1 MMISPKRDQANR
13 LLFHAVCSPYMED
26 VISAGQ
32 RVFERPVMFMDEYFH
47 LVNLAPEAPQ
57 GIDMWDEIYRNKA
70 LSQEGREVL
79 LRTLEESGQ
88 SQCFVE
94 DPLFRG
100 LLATVQLERRNR
112 GYLLIFWEGEAP
124 EAQDYTLM
132 DMLLQAVRVRA
143 STRTRTIGSWSISL
157 AEKMT
162 ELLDPATEPQVQA
175 LAAEAMESS
184 LTTMYAVCAVPI
196 GPLPAQKDF
205 AQEAVQQLQQQHHNV
220 ICLIHEDAIVLLC
233 SGLPTIAQEPDLRD
247 SYLMQRLTEF
257 FREKDMILG
266 ISDRFHM
273 LSTLRSHYRQA
284 LLTAHMAGRMGMEGA
299 ASFAQ
304 LMPMPLFW
312 PLVENHDVEA
322 FIPLELEAVRR
333 YDAQHG
339 TNYMETLRAFSLGMF
354 RKKEVAKRLHIHV
367 NTLSYRLAQIQ
378 DLFGIGSDTMREQIR
393 LTCSFMILGLVD
405 HLEPAK
411 PLGK

>member
-1 MMISPKRDQANR
+1 M
-13 LLFHAVCSPYMED
+13 V
-26 VISAGQ
+26 
-32 RVFERPVMFMDEYFH
+32 
-47 LVNLAPEAPQ
+47 
-57 GIDMWDEIYRNKA
+57 
-70 LSQEGREVL
+70 
-79 LRTLEESGQ
+79 
-88 SQCFVE
+88 
-94 DPLFRG
+94 
-100 LLATVQLERRNR
+100 
-112 GYLLIFWEGEAP
+112 
-124 EAQDYTLM
+124 
-132 DMLLQAVRVRA
+132 LQAVRVRA

-162 ELLDPATEPQVQA
+162 ELLNEATDPQVKA

-220 ICLIHEDAIVLLC
+220 ICLIYEDAIVLLC
-233 SGLPTIAQEPDLRD
+233 SGLPTIAQEQDVRD
-247 SYLMQRLTEF
+247 SYLMRRLTEF

-266 ISDRFHM
+266 VSDRFHM

-312 PLVENHDVEA
+312 PLVENHDVDA

-339 TNYMETLRAFSLGMF
+339 TNYMETLRAYSLGLF
-354 RKKEVAKRLHIHV
+354 HKKEVAGRLHIHV
-367 NTLSYRLAQIQ
+367 NTLSYRLSQIQ
-378 DLFGIGSDTMREQIR
+378 DLFGIGSETMREQIR
-393 LTCSFMILGLVD
+393 LTCSFMILGMVD
-405 HLEPAK
+405 QLEPARQNECK
-411 PLGK
+411 

>member
-1 MMISPKRDQANR
+1 MISPKRDLANR
-13 LLFHAVCSPYMED
+13 LLSHAVCSPYMED

-32 RVFERPVMFMDEYFH
+32 QVFGRPVMFLDEYFH
-47 LVNLAPEAPQ
+47 LVNLAPEELQ
-57 GIDMWDEIYRNKA
+57 GIAMWDEIYHNKA
-70 LSQEGREVL
+70 LLQAGREVL
-79 LRTLEESGQ
+79 LQALEESKQ
-88 SQCFVE
+88 AQCFV
-94 DPLFRG
+94 DQPSFRG
-100 LLATVQLERRNR
+100 LLAPVLLERRNR
-112 GYLLIFWEGEAP
+112 GYILVFWEGEPP
-124 EAQDYTLM
+124 EPEDHGLM

-162 ELLDPATEPQVQA
+162 ELLKENTDPQVKA

-233 SGLPTIAQEPDLRD
+233 SGLPTIGQEQDVRD
-247 SYLMQRLTEF
+247 SYLMRRLTEF

-266 ISDRFHM
+266 VSDRFHM

-299 ASFAQ
+299 ASFTQ

-312 PLVENHDVEA
+312 PLVENHDVDA

-333 YDAQHG
+333 YDHQHG
-339 TNYMETLRAFSLGMF
+339 TNYTETLRAYSLGLF
-354 RKKEVAKRLHIHV
+354 RKKEVANKLHIHV
-367 NTLSYRLAQIQ
+367 NTLSYRLTQIQ
-378 DLFGIGSDTMREQIR
+378 DLFGIGSETMREQIR
-393 LTCSFMILGLVD
+393 LTCSFMILGMVD
-405 HLEPAK
+405 QLEPSQK
-411 PLGK
+411 PGRK

>member
-1 MMISPKRDQANR
+1 MISPKRDQANR

-32 RVFERPVMFMDEYFH
+32 EIFDRPVMFMDEYFH
-47 LVNLAPEAPQ
+47 LVNLSPETPQ
-57 GIDMWDEIYRNKA
+57 GIPMWDEICGNKA
-70 LSQEGREVL
+70 LSSHGREVL
-79 LRTLEESGQ
+79 LQALEDSRQ
-88 SQCFVE
+88 APCFVE
-94 DPLFRG
+94 NPAFRG
-100 LLATVQLERRNR
+100 LLAPVLLERRNR
-112 GYLLIFWEGEAP
+112 GYLLIFWEGEPPAR
-124 EAQDYTLM
+124 QDYELM
-132 DMLLQAVRVRA
+132 DMVLQAVRVRA

-162 ELLDPATEPQVQA
+162 ELLGENTEPQVKA

-184 LTTMYAVCAVPI
+184 LSTMYAVCAVPI

-220 ICLIHEDAIVLLC
+220 ICLIYEDAIVLLC
-233 SGLPTIAQEPDLRD
+233 AGLPTIAQEPDLRD
-247 SYLMQRLTEF
+247 SYLMRRLTEF

-312 PLVENHDVEA
+312 PLVENHDVDA

-339 TNYMETLRAFSLGMF
+339 TGYMETLRAYSLGMF
-354 RKKEVAKRLHIHV
+354 RKKEVASRLHIHV

-378 DLFGIGSDTMREQIR
+378 DLFGIGSETMREQIR

-405 HLEPAK
+405 QLEPSGQNNLK
-411 PLGK
+411 